1 MGTRSSLTGTV
12 RERRVG
18 LLRAATRRKA
28 PAGPLF
34 LALCA
39 LLICLSLPLALP
51 LSPAPPWVTAPSYT
65 KGGVPSVHGGPAA
78 RRHAR
83 GTCVRGRA
91 GPRRCRARLI
101 ATGAERH

>member
-1 MGTRSSLTGTV
+1 M
-12 RERRVG
+12 RERTAG
-18 LLRAATRRKA
+18 FLAAMARRKV
-28 PAGPLF
+28 PAVPLF

-39 LLICLSLPLALP
+39 LLIALSLPLSP
-51 LSPAPPWVTAPSYT
+51 LVPAMPAPGHA
-65 KGGVPSVHGGPAA
+65 KGGVPSVHGDPAA

-101 ATGAERH
+101 ATGADRR

>member
-1 MGTRSSLTGTV
+1 M
-12 RERRVG
+12 REHVDG
-18 LLRAATRRKA
+18 LLRAATRRRA
-28 PAGPLF
+28 PAVPLF

-39 LLICLSLPLALP
+39 LLMCLSLPLSPP
-51 LSPAPPWVTAPSYT
+51 LAPAPPWISAPSHA
-65 KGGVPSVHGGPAA
+65 KGGVPTVHGGPAA

-83 GTCVRGRA
+83 GTCVHGRA